1 MERWPNLFI
10 VGAPKAGTTSLHAY
24 LKESPDIFM
33 SSIKEPNFFSAKTI
47 PDNTTKKMIRDK
59 KKYLELFKNVINKKY
74 LGESSPSYLSD
85 PEAPKLIHEV
95 SPNAKIIISL
105 RDPVERI
112 FSNYLMNYNLG
123 KLKLSFHETIQKS
136 LKEKNS
142 TTLLFRISRAGL
154 YFDDVN
160 RYLEKFGSDNVEII
174 IFEELVLD
182 LDKTVEKIL
191 NFLGVRYSIDFE
203 KKTHNP
209 YSTPRLPIASKLMT
223 SKTMHK
229 IIDTNLFPTSTR
241 KFVREKILFKHP
253 QKPTINDEDRKILV
267 DYYKN
272 DVKKLE
278 KILGK
283 KLPWKNFQTIK

>member
-1 MERWPNLFI
+1 MERWPNLYI

-33 SSIKEPNFFSAKTI
+33 SPIKEPNYFSAKTI

-59 KKYLELFKNVINKKY
+59 NKYLELFKNGTNKKY

-85 PEAPKLIHEV
+85 SEAPKLIHEV
-95 SPNAKIIISL
+95 SPNAKIIICL

-123 KLKLSFHETIQKS
+123 KLKFSFHEAIQIS
-136 LKEKNS
+136 LKEENP
-142 TTLLFRISRAGL
+142 TTLSFRRLRGGL
-154 YFDDVN
+154 YFDDVK
-160 RYLEKFGSDNVEII
+160 RYLEKFGSDNVVII

-182 LDKTVEKIL
+182 LNKNVEKIL

-209 YSTPRLPIASKLMT
+209 YSIPRLPFASKLMT

-229 IIDTNLFPTSTR
+229 IIDTNLFPPLTR
-241 KFVREKILFKHP
+241 KFVREKILFKYP
-253 QKPTINDEDRKILV
+253 QKPKINEKDRKILV
-267 DYYKN
+267 DYYNN
-272 DVKKLE
+272 DVNKLE

-283 KLPWKNFQTIK
+283 KLPWKNFLTLK